1 MKGVDFMNKESSR
14 PSMKGV
20 DFMKKEWSRPSLE
33 VLDVSMTM
41 QELPGYFDPP
51 NTPIGAS

>member
-1 MKGVDFMNKESSR
+1 MNKESSR

-51 NTPIGAS
+51 IIPIGAS